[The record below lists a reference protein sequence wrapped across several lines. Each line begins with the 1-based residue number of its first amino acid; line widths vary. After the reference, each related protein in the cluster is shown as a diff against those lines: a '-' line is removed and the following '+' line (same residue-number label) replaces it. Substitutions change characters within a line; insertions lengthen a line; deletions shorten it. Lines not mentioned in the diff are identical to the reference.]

1 MRADTLRSILVAVI
15 GLNKPST
22 RLRMLPLVE
31 HLRVRGHRVEL
42 IEIPRSLG
50 GRLRLLRRA
59 ASADIVVLQKKLF
72 PPFYVGLLRR
82 ANPAL
87 IFDVDDAVM
96 FHEIERGE
104 PLAGEFFRR
113 FCAIAAASRHVVTG
127 NGYLAEF
134 ARAAR
139 AGADAGGV
147 AVLPTPVDMRAVPCK
162 PTHGDADDG
171 RIVVGWIGTKGNL
184 RQLSPLA
191 DVLRAATAAVP
202 GLCLHLVADAGLE
215 LPGVAV
221 EHRPWRAETETSE
234 LHGFD
239 IGLMPLEDNLWNRGK
254 GGYKLLQYMTAG
266 LPAVASPVGI
276 NRDIVRD
283 GENGFLAASVAD
295 WRDRLIALARD
306 TALRRRIGLAAR
318 ATVAARY
325 SLDDYLAR
333 YVALIEEAEK

>member
-1 MRADTLRSILVAVI
+1 MRADTTILVAVI

-31 HLRVRGHRVEL
+31 RLRARGHRVEL
-42 IEIPRSLG
+42 SEIPRSLG

-72 PPFYVGLLRR
+72 PSFYVGLLRR

-147 AVLPTPVDMRAVPCK
+147 AVLPTPVDTRAVPCK

-184 RQLSPLA
+184 WQLSPLA

-202 GLCLHLVADAGLE
+202 GLCLRLVADAGLE

-239 IGLMPLEDNLWNRGK
+239 IGIMPLGDSLWNRGK
-254 GGYKLLQYMTAG
+254 GGYKLLQYMAAG
-266 LPAVASPVGI
+266 LPAIASPVGI
-276 NRDIVRD
+276 NAAIVRHGD
-283 GENGFLAASVAD
+283 NGLLAANEDD
-295 WRDRLIALARD
+295 WRNAFLTLAAD
-306 TALRRRIGLAAR
+306 SGLRRRIGQAAR
-318 ATVAARY
+318 VSVEKEYALHVF
-325 SLDDYLAR
+325 LDR
-333 YVALIEEAEK
+333 YVTLIEDCLT